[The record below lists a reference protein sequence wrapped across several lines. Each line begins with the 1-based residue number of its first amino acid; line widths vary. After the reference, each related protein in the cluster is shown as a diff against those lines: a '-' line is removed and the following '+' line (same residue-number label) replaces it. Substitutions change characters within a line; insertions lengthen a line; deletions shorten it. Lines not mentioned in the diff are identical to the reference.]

1 MLKYL
6 FVLLLVIAQPVFAQ
20 TAEREVPDSRQQITL
35 SYAPIVKQV
44 APAVVNIYTERV
56 VNERVSPLMND
67 PLFAMMFGQQ
77 FDLGVPRRRLESAL
91 GSGVIVRADG
101 LIVTN
106 RHVVNDAQDI
116 KIVLT
121 DRREFPAK
129 IVTVDEKTD
138 LAVLRADVGEARLP
152 VLQLGDSDA
161 MEVGDLVLAIG
172 NPFGVGQSVTSGI
185 VSATA
190 RTAGGINEYGYFI
203 QTDAAINPGNSGGA
217 LVNMNGQLIGINT
230 AIYSQSG
237 GSLGIGFA
245 IPSTLVK
252 TVIEAGEEG
261 RHIVRPWL
269 GVSVQPVTAE
279 LAASL
284 NLERPSGVLVKA
296 VHEASPL
303 KTAGLRVGD
312 IITALNE
319 QPVENPDAL
328 AFRTATQRVGSKASL
343 SYLRNAQPA
352 TAQFDLIAAPEIPLR
367 DETLLKG
374 RHPFSGATVANL
386 SPALIDELG
395 YSGNPQEGVIV
406 TEIANR
412 SAAAF
417 VRLQVGDVILQVNR
431 QTIASVD
438 DLQQI
443 LAIQHPQWRVS
454 ILRGDQ
460 VINTVLG
467 G

>member
-6 FVLLLVIAQPVFAQ
+6 LILLLMAQPVYAQ
-20 TAEREVPDSRQQITL
+20 TAEREVPESRQQITL

-77 FDLGVPRRRLESAL
+77 FDMGVPRRRLESAL

-106 RHVVNDAQDI
+106 RHVVDNAQDI
-116 KIVLT
+116 KIVLN

-138 LAVLRADVGEARLP
+138 LAVLRADVGAARLP

-217 LVNMNGQLIGINT
+217 LVNMKGQLIGINT

-245 IPSTLVK
+245 IPSTLVR

-284 NLERPSGVLVKA
+284 NLERPTGVLIKA
-296 VHEASPL
+296 VHAASPL
-303 KTAGLRVGD
+303 KAAGLRVGD
-312 IITALNE
+312 IITAINGL
-319 QPVENPDAL
+319 PVENPDAL

-343 SYLRNAQPA
+343 SYLRNGQMA
-352 TAQFDLIAAPEIPLR
+352 TAQCDLIAAPETPPR
-367 DETLLKG
+367 NETLLKG

-395 YSGNPQEGVIV
+395 YTGNPQDGVIV

-431 QTIASVD
+431 QTISSVD
-438 DLQQI
+438 DLQQV
-443 LAIQHPQWRVS
+443 LATQRAQWRVS

>member
-6 FVLLLVIAQPVFAQ
+6 LILLLMAQPVYAQ
-20 TAEREVPDSRQQITL
+20 TAEREVPESRQQITL

-56 VNERVSPLMND
+56 VNERASPLLND

-77 FDLGVPRRRLESAL
+77 FDMGVPRRRLESAL

-106 RHVVNDAQDI
+106 RHVVDNAQDI
-116 KIVLT
+116 KIVLN

-217 LVNMNGQLIGINT
+217 LVNMKGQLIGINT

-245 IPSTLVK
+245 IPSTLVR

-284 NLERPSGVLVKA
+284 NLERPSGVLIKA
-296 VHEASPL
+296 VHAASPL
-303 KTAGLRVGD
+303 KAAGLRVGD
-312 IITALNE
+312 IITAINGLS
-319 QPVENPDAL
+319 VENPDAL
-328 AFRTATQRVGSKASL
+328 AFRTATQRVGTKASL
-343 SYLRNAQPA
+343 SYLRNGQMA
-352 TAQFDLIAAPEIPLR
+352 TAECDLIAAPETPPR
-367 DETLLKG
+367 NETLLKG

-395 YSGNPQEGVIV
+395 YTGNPQDGVIV
-406 TEIANR
+406 TKIANR

-431 QTIASVD
+431 QTISSVD
-438 DLQQI
+438 DLQQA
-443 LAIQHPQWRVS
+443 LATQRAQWRVS

>member
-6 FVLLLVIAQPVFAQ
+6 LILLLMAQPVYAQ
-20 TAEREVPDSRQQITL
+20 TAEREVPESRQQITL

-77 FDLGVPRRRLESAL
+77 FDMGVPRRRLESAL

-106 RHVVNDAQDI
+106 RHVVDNAQDI
-116 KIVLT
+116 KIVLN

-138 LAVLRADVGEARLP
+138 LAVLRADVGAARLP

-217 LVNMNGQLIGINT
+217 LVNMKGQLIGINT

-245 IPSTLVK
+245 IPSTLVR

-284 NLERPSGVLVKA
+284 NLERPTGVLIKA
-296 VHEASPL
+296 VHAASPL
-303 KTAGLRVGD
+303 KAAGLRVGD
-312 IITALNE
+312 IITAINGL
-319 QPVENPDAL
+319 PVENPDAL

-343 SYLRNAQPA
+343 SYLRNGQLA
-352 TAQFDLIAAPEIPLR
+352 TAQCDLIAAPETPPR
-367 DETLLKG
+367 NETLLKG

-395 YSGNPQEGVIV
+395 YTGNPQDGVIV

-431 QTIASVD
+431 QTISSVD
-438 DLQQI
+438 DLQQV
-443 LAIQHPQWRVS
+443 LATQRAQWRVS

>member
-6 FVLLLVIAQPVFAQ
+6 LILLLMAQPVYAQ
-20 TAEREVPDSRQQITL
+20 TAEREVPESRQQITL

-56 VNERVSPLMND
+56 VNERVSPLLND

-77 FDLGVPRRRLESAL
+77 FDMGVPRRRLESAL

-106 RHVVNDAQDI
+106 RHVVDNAQDI
-116 KIVLT
+116 KIVLN

-217 LVNMNGQLIGINT
+217 LVNMKGQLIGINT

-245 IPSTLVK
+245 IPSTLVR

-284 NLERPSGVLVKA
+284 NLERPSGVLIKA
-296 VHEASPL
+296 VHAASPL
-303 KTAGLRVGD
+303 KAAGLRVGD
-312 IITALNE
+312 IITAINGLS
-319 QPVENPDAL
+319 VENPDAL

-343 SYLRNAQPA
+343 SYLRNGQLA
-352 TAQFDLIAAPEIPLR
+352 TAECDLIAAPETPPR
-367 DETLLKG
+367 NETLLKG

-395 YSGNPQEGVIV
+395 YTGNPQDGVIV
-406 TEIANR
+406 TKIANR

-431 QTIASVD
+431 QTISTVD
-438 DLQQI
+438 DLQEL
-443 LAIQHPQWRVS
+443 LAIQRAQWRVS